1 MGLSRRGWFGG
12 IVLFAVLLV
21 CGGWWWISLD
31 PSVVSVNDALNDY
44 RNRASTTVVGTSIGT
59 SLSARHAV
67 IPEGVYTYI
76 TNGREALDGPLTES
90 HIYPAESAITITK
103 SECGF
108 DWRWDVFE
116 RRSDTN
122 IWCWINDDLTES
134 QSTTDHI
141 FFKVHD
147 KRTFICEPVA
157 VVLPSP
163 ASTTSMTSTCTGSDT
178 VNSRTAKLVGKESL
192 LVGKDVVDTVI
203 VTATDIAGKKSSGIS
218 TVTLWLRPSDGLIIK
233 MHRVAD
239 IKNDSIIGAIHYT
252 EDITL
257 TLASLTPQK

>member
-12 IVLFAVLLV
+12 IVLFAVLLA

-90 HIYPAESAITITK
+90 HIYPAESAITITE

-108 DWRWDVFE
+108 DWQWDVFE

-122 IWCWINDDLTES
+122 KWCWINDDLTEA

-147 KRTFICEPVA
+147 KRTFICEPIA

-203 VTATDIAGKKSSGIS
+203 VTATDIAGKKSSGVS

-257 TLASLTPQK
+257 TLASLTPQN

>member
-1 MGLSRRGWFGG
+1 MGLSRRNWFGG
-12 IVLFAVLLV
+12 IALITVLLA

-44 RNRASTTVVGTSIGT
+44 RARASTTMVGPTDAG
-59 SLSARHAV
+59 LSTRHAV
-67 IPEGVYTYI
+67 VPAGVYTYI

-90 HIYPAESAITITK
+90 HIYPAESAITITE

-122 IWCWINDDLTES
+122 KLCWINDDLTES

-163 ASTTSMTSTCTGSDT
+163 TSTTSMTSTCTGSDT

-192 LVGKDVVDTVI
+192 LVGKDVVNTVI

-233 MHRVAD
+233 IHRVAD

>member
-12 IVLFAVLLV
+12 IALITVLFA

-44 RNRASTTVVGTSIGT
+44 RNRASTTVVDAPIGT

-90 HIYPAESAITITK
+90 HIYPAESAITITE

-108 DWRWDVFE
+108 DWQWDVFE

-122 IWCWINDDLTES
+122 KWCWINDDLTEA

-163 ASTTSMTSTCTGSDT
+163 TSTTSMTSTCTGSDT

-203 VTATDIAGKKSSGIS
+203 VTATDIAGKKSSGVS

-257 TLASLTPQK
+257 TLASLTPQN

>member
-12 IVLFAVLLV
+12 IVLFAVLLA

-90 HIYPAESAITITK
+90 HIYPAESAITITT

-203 VTATDIAGKKSSGIS
+203 VTATDVAGKKSSGIS

-257 TLASLTPQK
+257 TLASLTPQN

>member
-1 MGLSRRGWFGG
+1 MGLSPRRWLMGIALI
-12 IVLFAVLLV
+12 IVLLA

-31 PSVVSVNDALNDY
+31 PSVVSINDALNDY
-44 RNRASTTVVGTSIGT
+44 RARTSTTMASPLGT

-90 HIYPAESAITITK
+90 HIYPAESAITITT

-163 ASTTSMTSTCTGSDT
+163 TSTTSMTSTCTGSDT

-239 IKNDSIIGAIHYT
+239 IKNDSIVGAIHYT

>member
-1 MGLSRRGWFGG
+1 MGLSRRSWFGG
-12 IVLFAVLLV
+12 IALITVLLAS
-21 CGGWWWISLD
+21 GGWWWISLD

-44 RNRASTTVVGTSIGT
+44 RARASTTMVGPTDAG
-59 SLSARHAV
+59 LSTRHAV
-67 IPEGVYTYI
+67 VPAGVYTYI

-90 HIYPAESAITITK
+90 HIYPAESAITITE

-122 IWCWINDDLTES
+122 VWCWINDDLTES

-192 LVGKDVVDTVI
+192 LVGDDIVDTII
-203 VTATDIAGKKSSGIS
+203 VTATDVAGKKSSGIS

-252 EDITL
+252 EDISL

>member
-12 IVLFAVLLV
+12 IVLFAVLLA

-44 RNRASTTVVGTSIGT
+44 RNRASTTMVDAPIGT

-90 HIYPAESAITITK
+90 HIYPAESAITITE

-108 DWRWDVFE
+108 DWQWDVFE

-122 IWCWINDDLTES
+122 KWCWINDDLTEA

-163 ASTTSMTSTCTGSDT
+163 TSTTSMTSTCTGSDT

-203 VTATDIAGKKSSGIS
+203 VTATDIAGKKSSGVS

>member
-1 MGLSRRGWFGG
+1 M
-12 IVLFAVLLV
+12 
-21 CGGWWWISLD
+21 
-31 PSVVSVNDALNDY
+31 VSVNDALNDY
-44 RNRASTTVVGTSIGT
+44 RARASTTMAGPTDAGR
-59 SLSARHAV
+59 SARHAV

-90 HIYPAESAITITK
+90 HIYPAESAITITE

-147 KRTFICEPVA
+147 KRRDK
-157 VVLPSP
+157 
-163 ASTTSMTSTCTGSDT
+163 G
-178 VNSRTAKLVGKESL
+178 VNQSFC
-192 LVGKDVVDTVI
+192 
-203 VTATDIAGKKSSGIS
+203 KK
-218 TVTLWLRPSDGLIIK
+218 VFPLK
-233 MHRVAD
+233 
-239 IKNDSIIGAIHYT
+239 KNAFSVHSFDFGQCGRFGANF
-252 EDITL
+252 
-257 TLASLTPQK
+257 

>member
-1 MGLSRRGWFGG
+1 MGLSRRSWFGG
-12 IVLFAVLLV
+12 IALITVLLAS
-21 CGGWWWISLD
+21 GGWWWISLD
-31 PSVVSVNDALNDY
+31 PSVVSVNEALNDY
-44 RNRASTTVVGTSIGT
+44 RARASTTMVGPTDAG
-59 SLSARHAV
+59 LGARHAV
-67 IPEGVYTYI
+67 VPEGVYTYI
-76 TNGREALDGPLTES
+76 TNGREALDGPLTER
-90 HIYPAESAITITK
+90 HIYPAESAITITE

-108 DWRWDVFE
+108 DWRWEVFE

-163 ASTTSMTSTCTGSDT
+163 TSTTSMTSTCTGSDT

-192 LVGKDVVDTVI
+192 VVGDDIVDTVI
-203 VTATDIAGKKSSGIS
+203 VTATDVAGKKSSGIS

>member
-1 MGLSRRGWFGG
+1 MGLSRRGWLMG
-12 IVLFAVLLV
+12 IALIIVFLV

-44 RNRASTTVVGTSIGT
+44 RNRASTTMAGPPDTG
-59 SLSARHAV
+59 LGARDAV

-90 HIYPAESAITITK
+90 HIYPAESAITITT

-163 ASTTSMTSTCTGSDT
+163 TSTTSMTSTCTGSDT

>member
-12 IVLFAVLLV
+12 IALIAVFLAF
-21 CGGWWWISLD
+21 GGWWWISLD

-44 RNRASTTVVGTSIGT
+44 RARASTTMAGPTDAGR
-59 SLSARHAV
+59 SARHAV
-67 IPEGVYTYI
+67 VPAGVYTYI

-90 HIYPAESAITITK
+90 HIYPAESAITITE

-122 IWCWINDDLTES
+122 VWCWINDDLTES

-192 LVGKDVVDTVI
+192 LVGDDIVDTVI
-203 VTATDIAGKKSSGIS
+203 VTATDVAGKKSSGIS
-218 TVTLWLRPSDGLIIK
+218 TVTLWLRPSDGLIVK
-233 MHRVAD
+233 MHRVAV

-252 EDITL
+252 EYITL

>member
-1 MGLSRRGWFGG
+1 MGLSRRNWFGG
-12 IVLFAVLLV
+12 IALITVLLAS
-21 CGGWWWISLD
+21 GGWWWISLD

-44 RNRASTTVVGTSIGT
+44 RARASTTMVGPTDAG
-59 SLSARHAV
+59 LSTRHAV
-67 IPEGVYTYI
+67 VPAGVYTYI

-90 HIYPAESAITITK
+90 HIYPAESAITITE

-108 DWRWDVFE
+108 DWRWEVFE

-122 IWCWINDDLTES
+122 VWCWINDDLTES
-134 QSTTDHI
+134 RSTTDHI

-192 LVGKDVVDTVI
+192 LVGDDIVDTVI
-203 VTATDIAGKKSSGIS
+203 VTATDVAGKKSSGIS

>member
-12 IVLFAVLLV
+12 IVLFAVLLA

-90 HIYPAESAITITK
+90 HIYPAESAITITE

-108 DWRWDVFE
+108 DWQWDVFE

-122 IWCWINDDLTES
+122 KWCWINDDLTEA

-163 ASTTSMTSTCTGSDT
+163 TSTTSMTSTCTGSDT

-203 VTATDIAGKKSSGIS
+203 VTATDIAGKKSSGVS

>member
-1 MGLSRRGWFGG
+1 MGLSRRSWFGG
-12 IVLFAVLLV
+12 IALITVLLAS
-21 CGGWWWISLD
+21 GGWWWISLD

-44 RNRASTTVVGTSIGT
+44 RARASTTMVGPADAG
-59 SLSARHAV
+59 LSTRHAV
-67 IPEGVYTYI
+67 VPAGVYTYI

-90 HIYPAESAITITK
+90 HIYPAESAITITE

-108 DWRWDVFE
+108 DWRWEVFE

-122 IWCWINDDLTES
+122 VWCWINDDLTES
-134 QSTTDHI
+134 RSTTDHI

-163 ASTTSMTSTCTGSDT
+163 ASTTAMTSTCTGSDT

-192 LVGKDVVDTVI
+192 LVGDDIVDTVI
-203 VTATDIAGKKSSGIS
+203 VTATDVAGKKSSGIS
-218 TVTLWLRPSDGLIIK
+218 TVTLWLRPSDGLIVK

>member
-12 IVLFAVLLV
+12 IVLFAVLLA

-90 HIYPAESAITITK
+90 HIYPAESAITITE

-108 DWRWDVFE
+108 DWQWDVFE

-122 IWCWINDDLTES
+122 KWCWINDDLTEA

-147 KRTFICEPVA
+147 KRTFICEPIA

-203 VTATDIAGKKSSGIS
+203 VTATDIAGKKSSGVS

>member
-1 MGLSRRGWFGG
+1 MGLSRRNWFGG
-12 IVLFAVLLV
+12 IALITVLLAS
-21 CGGWWWISLD
+21 GGWWWISLD

-44 RNRASTTVVGTSIGT
+44 RARASTTMVGPTDAG
-59 SLSARHAV
+59 LSTRHAV
-67 IPEGVYTYI
+67 VPAGVYTYI

-90 HIYPAESAITITK
+90 HIYPAESAISITE

-122 IWCWINDDLTES
+122 VWCWINDELTES
-134 QSTTDHI
+134 RSTTDHI

-163 ASTTSMTSTCTGSDT
+163 TSTTSMTSTCTGSDT

-192 LVGKDVVDTVI
+192 LVGDDIVDTVI
-203 VTATDIAGKKSSGIS
+203 VTATDVAGKKSSGIS
-218 TVTLWLRPSDGLIIK
+218 TVTLWLRPSDGLIVK

>member
-1 MGLSRRGWFGG
+1 VGLSRRGWFGG
-12 IVLFAVLLV
+12 IVVIAVLLA

-44 RNRASTTVVGTSIGT
+44 RARASTTMVGTSIGA
-59 SLSARHAV
+59 SLGAGHAV
-67 IPEGVYTYI
+67 VPAGVYTYI

-90 HIYPAESAITITK
+90 HIYPAESAITITE

-163 ASTTSMTSTCTGSDT
+163 TSTTSMTSTCTGSDT

-192 LVGKDVVDTVI
+192 LVGKDVVDAVI

>member
-12 IVLFAVLLV
+12 IALIAVFLAF
-21 CGGWWWISLD
+21 GGWWWISLD

-44 RNRASTTVVGTSIGT
+44 RARASTTMAGPTDAGR
-59 SLSARHAV
+59 SARHAV
-67 IPEGVYTYI
+67 VPAGVYTYI

-90 HIYPAESAITITK
+90 HIYPAESAITITE

-108 DWRWDVFE
+108 DWRWEVFE

-122 IWCWINDDLTES
+122 VWCWINDELTES
-134 QSTTDHI
+134 RSTTDHI

-163 ASTTSMTSTCTGSDT
+163 TSTTSMTSTCTGSDT

-192 LVGKDVVDTVI
+192 LVGDDIVDTVI
-203 VTATDIAGKKSSGIS
+203 VTATDVAGKKSSGIS

>member
-1 MGLSRRGWFGG
+1 MVGPADAGLS
-12 IVLFAVLLV
+12 
-21 CGGWWWISLD
+21 
-31 PSVVSVNDALNDY
+31 
-44 RNRASTTVVGTSIGT
+44 T
-59 SLSARHAV
+59 RHAV
-67 IPEGVYTYI
+67 VPAGVYTYI

-90 HIYPAESAITITK
+90 HIYPAESAITITE

-122 IWCWINDDLTES
+122 KWCWINDDLTES

-178 VNSRTAKLVGKESL
+178 VNSRTAKLVGKKSL
-192 LVGKDVVDTVI
+192 LVGDDIVDTVI
-203 VTATDIAGKKSSGIS
+203 VTAIDVAGKKSSGIS
-218 TVTLWLRPSDGLIIK
+218 TITLWLRPSDGLIIK

>member
-12 IVLFAVLLV
+12 IVLFAVLLA

-44 RNRASTTVVGTSIGT
+44 RNRASTTVVDAPIGT

-90 HIYPAESAITITK
+90 HIYPAESAITITE

-108 DWRWDVFE
+108 DWQWDVFE

-122 IWCWINDDLTES
+122 KWCWINDDLTEA

-163 ASTTSMTSTCTGSDT
+163 TSTTSMTSTCTGSDT

-203 VTATDIAGKKSSGIS
+203 VTATDVAGKKSSGIS

>member
-1 MGLSRRGWFGG
+1 MGLSRRSWFGG
-12 IVLFAVLLV
+12 IALITVLLAS
-21 CGGWWWISLD
+21 GGWWWISLD
-31 PSVVSVNDALNDY
+31 PSVVSVNDALNDF
-44 RNRASTTVVGTSIGT
+44 RARASTTMVGPTDAG
-59 SLSARHAV
+59 LGARHAV
-67 IPEGVYTYI
+67 VPAGVYTYI

-90 HIYPAESAITITK
+90 HIYPAESAITITE

-122 IWCWINDDLTES
+122 VWCWINDELTES

-163 ASTTSMTSTCTGSDT
+163 TSTTSMTSTCTGSDT

-192 LVGKDVVDTVI
+192 LVGDDIVDTVI
-203 VTATDIAGKKSSGIS
+203 VTATDVAGKKSSGIS
-218 TVTLWLRPSDGLIIK
+218 TVTLWLRPSDGLIVK